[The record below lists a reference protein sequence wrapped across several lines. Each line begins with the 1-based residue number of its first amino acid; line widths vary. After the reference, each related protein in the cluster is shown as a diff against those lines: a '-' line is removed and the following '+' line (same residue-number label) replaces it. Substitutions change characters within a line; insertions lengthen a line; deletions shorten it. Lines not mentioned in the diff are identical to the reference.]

1 MRDLW
6 RAWRRKVRNLMR
18 TAMIDQL
25 QPRQSRHC
33 WMRRLN
39 ATAFGALLAII
50 GMSIA
55 PQAIAGEIES
65 VFAKNDPASKVEI
78 DHSDWDKL
86 LKKYLRK
93 ASDGLNRVNYEAF
106 RKDGRKTLIGYLDR
120 LQAVDV
126 TGLNGDEQFA
136 FWVNLYNAK
145 TIEIILEHYPVKSI
159 KDIDISPGLF
169 ADGPWKKKV
178 VKVNNVKLSLDDIEH
193 TILRAL
199 WRDNRVHY
207 AVNCASV
214 GCPNLALGA
223 YKGVTLNSMLD
234 ASARAYINSPRG
246 VRLKDG
252 RITASKIYRWFRK
265 DFGNSEKA
273 ILEHIGRYA
282 EPTLAEKIKGA
293 TDIYDYEYDWG
304 LNDTKG

>member
-1 MRDLW
+1 
-6 RAWRRKVRNLMR
+6 MR
-18 TAMIDQL
+18 TLMIDQL
-25 QPRQSRHC
+25 QPRQSRSC

-39 ATAFGALLAII
+39 AIAFGILLTGL
-50 GMSIA
+50 GMSIP

-65 VFAKNDPASKVEI
+65 AFAKNDPASKVEI

-86 LKKYLRK
+86 LKRYLRK
-93 ASDGLNRVNYEAF
+93 TSDGLNRVNYEAF
-106 RKDGRKTLIGYLDR
+106 RNDGRKALARYLDR

-126 TGLNGDEQFA
+126 TKLNRDEQFA

-145 TIEIILEHYPVKSI
+145 TMDIILEYYPVKSI

-178 VKVNNVKLSLDDIEH
+178 VKVNTIELSLDDIEH

-207 AVNCASV
+207 AVNCASI

-234 ASARAYINSPRG
+234 DSARAYINSPRG

-252 RITASKIYRWFRK
+252 RVTASKIYRWFRK
-265 DFGNSEKA
+265 DFGGSEKF
-273 ILEHIGRYA
+273 ILEHIVRYA
-282 EPTLAEKIKGA
+282 EPALAEKIKGA
-293 TDIYDYEYDWG
+293 TDIDDYEYDWG
-304 LNDTKG
+304 LNDTKS